1 MTEIRNQKPLLKH
14 ARQLVEAALKA
25 GADMADAI
33 VVEGRSQSV
42 TCRLGK
48 VEASDRSEQNGAGL
62 RVFIGQ
68 RQAIVSSNHTDDTLV
83 GELAARAVEMARVSP
98 EDKFAGLADKTR
110 LATSLPDLDIY
121 NEASVS
127 TSELDARALEAE
139 DAALAVAGVTNS
151 SGASAA
157 WSSSGVSLVSSDGF
171 EGSYSRSSHSVS
183 CSVVAGEGS
192 DKQTDYDYATATH
205 LDDLRGAADIGRE
218 AGERSVRRL
227 KPKLAETGEAP
238 VIFDPRV
245 SASLIGHFAGAVS
258 GSAIA
263 RQASFLR
270 NEMGKN
276 IFAKGV
282 TIIDDPL
289 RRRGLSS
296 RPFDGEGVG
305 AVPLALVDNGA
316 LQSWLLDSATAR
328 ELGFETNGRA
338 RRGVSSPPSPG
349 ISNLHMEPGKVDPAD
364 MIKSID
370 HGLYVTDL
378 IGHGVN
384 IVTGDYSRGA
394 SGFWIENGELTWPV
408 SGITIAGNLTDIF
421 ATLVPASDLEFR
433 FSSNAPTLLV
443 ERMIVAGQ

>member
-1 MTEIRNQKPLLKH
+1 MSEMNNQKPLLKH
-14 ARQLVEAALKA
+14 ARQLVDAALKA
-25 GADMADAI
+25 GADAADAI
-33 VVEGRSQSV
+33 VVQGRSQSV

-48 VEASDRSEQNGAGL
+48 VEASDRSERDGAGL
-62 RVFIGQ
+62 RVFVGQ
-68 RQAIVSSNHTDDTLV
+68 RQAIVSANHTDDALV

-98 EDKFAGLADKTR
+98 EDKFAGLADKAR
-110 LATSLPDLDIY
+110 LATSLPDLDLFDGTP
-121 NEASVS
+121 VS
-127 TSELDARALEAE
+127 TGELDARALEAE
-139 DAALAVAGVTNS
+139 EAALAVTGVTNS

-171 EGSYSRSSHSVS
+171 EGSYARTSHSVS

-205 LDDLRGAADIGRE
+205 LDDLRGAADIGRK
-218 AGERSVRRL
+218 AGKRTVRRL
-227 KPKLAETGEAP
+227 NPKLAETGEVP

-245 SASLIGHFAGAVS
+245 SASLVGHFSNAIS

-270 NEMGKN
+270 NDMGTSV
-276 IFAKGV
+276 FGKGV
-282 TIIDDPL
+282 AIVDDPL
-289 RRRGLSS
+289 RLRGLSS

-305 AVPLALVDNGA
+305 AARMALVDDGT
-316 LQSWLLDSATAR
+316 LQSWLLDCATAR
-328 ELGFETNGRA
+328 ELGLETNGHA
-338 RRGVSSPPSPG
+338 RRGVASPPSPG
-349 ISNLHMEPGKVDPAD
+349 VSNLHMEAGRIDPGD

-378 IGHGVN
+378 IGQGVN

-394 SGFWIENGELTWPV
+394 SGFWIENGALTWPV
-408 SGITIAGNLTDIF
+408 SGITVAGNLAEIF
-421 ATLVPASDLEFR
+421 AALVPASDLEFR
-433 FSSNAPTLLV
+433 FSTNAPTILV